1 MIRLLM
7 EHFNI
12 IREAPKISAL
22 SSGKINK
29 YEYFTGEETLPSEQ
43 SRIIE

>member
-12 IREAPKISAL
+12 IREAPEISAL

-29 YEYFTGEETLPSEQ
+29 HEYLTIEEILTFN
-43 SRIIE
+43 

>member
-7 EHFNI
+7 EHINI

-22 SSGKINK
+22 SSGKTNK
-29 YEYFTGEETLPSEQ
+29 HEYLTIEEILTFN
-43 SRIIE
+43 